1 MFCRSFLTQYMTNR
15 GQEKT
20 MLQCTK
26 QEMPK
31 QNIFTFQENKTQ
43 DSFQNL
49 ILQFTR
55 DQRKP
60 LQQIRSRSLNNVCTH
75 RKHFEDLQPIRSP
88 AFLGFVYWQR
98 KVNIPGILREEQHQ
112 KDSPVGKKA
121 VITSH
126 STLLYSRKQ

>member
-1 MFCRSFLTQYMTNR
+1 
-15 GQEKT
+15 

-26 QEMPK
+26 QETPK
-31 QNIFTFQENKTQ
+31 ENIFTFQENKTQ

-49 ILQFTR
+49 ILRFTT

-60 LQQIRSRSLNNVCTH
+60 LQQIRSRSLNKVCTH

-112 KDSPVGKKA
+112 KDSPVEKKQSLHLIPHYFTA
-121 VITSH
+121 ENSKNVCMCIF
-126 STLLYSRKQ
+126 YGCWP